1 MSRERPP
8 GIFCI
13 EGDWS
18 SDLADRASVRDM
30 LDMLETVDG
39 IPFIHEHVGDSVDA
53 FELALKR
60 WKQKKYSQ
68 YSILYFAF
76 HGKPDKLLL
85 GRHVMPL
92 ERIATILKGTCSKRI
107 LYFGSCSVLQIP
119 EEKSVRFREETAA
132 EAVVGFTRDVS
143 WIASAALDLIL
154 LEALALNDSE
164 AMVEKWLRKEYGAL
178 AGHLGL
184 RMFYERSKP
193 EPGD

>member
-1 MSRERPP
+1 LSRERLP

-18 SDLADRASVRDM
+18 SDLTDRSSVRDM
-30 LDMLETVDG
+30 LDMLEAVDG
-39 IPFIHEHVGDSVDA
+39 IPFIHEGVGDSVDA
-53 FELALKR
+53 FEMTLKR
-60 WKQKKYSQ
+60 SRQKKYAQ

-76 HGKPDKLLL
+76 HGKPGKLLL

-92 ERIATILKGTCSKRI
+92 KRIGEILEGACAGEI

-119 EEKSVRFREETAA
+119 QEEARALREQTNAD
-132 EAVVGFTRDVS
+132 AVVGFTRDVS

-154 LEALALNDSE
+154 LEALASNPDE
-164 AMVEKWLRKEYGAL
+164 AAVEEWLRKEYGEL

-184 RMFYERSKP
+184 RMFYAAPR
-193 EPGD
+193 PGVPD